1 MKKDN
6 AWQKEKFC
14 KTLLRHVSDAS
25 VTNTALLTFFS
36 WGGAF
41 IKRDKFKPSDSAYK
55 YREKQGTKLQL

>member
-14 KTLLRHVSDAS
+14 MTLLRHVSDAS
-25 VTNTALLTFFS
+25 FK
-36 WGGAF
+36 
-41 IKRDKFKPSDSAYK
+41 KRDQFKPSDSAYK

>member
-14 KTLLRHVSDAS
+14 MTLVRHVSDAS
-25 VTNTALLTFFS
+25 
-36 WGGAF
+36 F

-55 YREKQGTKLQL
+55 YGEKQGTKLQL